1 MVSESGVKGVMLL
14 WSLLVFGGGNAVL
27 ARDLAMDLSGAFCPA
42 GGITSASAPVGMRDS
57 TIALAPAVVE
67 AASLEFKAAN
77 HRVVSGSWLMCPIT
91 KERRSDPEGVGVSE
105 DVYIN
110 KD

>member
-14 WSLLVFGGGNAVL
+14 LSLLVLGGGNAVL
-27 ARDLAMDLSGAFCPA
+27 ARDLATDLSGAFCPA
-42 GGITSASAPVGMRDS
+42 GGITSVSAPVGMRDS
-57 TIALAPAVVE
+57 TITLVPAVVE

-91 KERRSDPEGVGVSE
+91 KERESGGSGGKRRRVHQ
-105 DVYIN
+105 
-110 KD
+110 